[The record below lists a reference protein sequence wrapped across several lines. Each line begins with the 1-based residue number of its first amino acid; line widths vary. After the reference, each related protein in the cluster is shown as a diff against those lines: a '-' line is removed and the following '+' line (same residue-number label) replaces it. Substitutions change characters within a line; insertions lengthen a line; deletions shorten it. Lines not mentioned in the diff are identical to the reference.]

1 MVEYSDLVQFFVTK
15 LKTPSEIKPPLP
27 NLRLNCYVG
36 ASRAT
41 SFLTMV
47 SLELSWGGVGP
58 VCRSGNVCPGFFFVR
73 FQHDVVHMGEFLT
86 FQIGTF
92 FF

>member
-1 MVEYSDLVQFFVTK
+1 MVEYSDLVQFFGTK
-15 LKTPSEIKPPLP
+15 LKIPSEIKPPLP
-27 NLRLNCYVG
+27 DARLNCHVG

-47 SLELSWGGVGP
+47 SRELSWGGVGP
-58 VCRSGNVCPGFFFVR
+58 VCRSGNVCPGFFVR
-73 FQHDVVHMGEFLT
+73 FQHDVMHMGEFLT